1 MNLPE
6 QESNQLENTEPV
18 AQSPV
23 EKKPPVDW
31 WNRYIVPTAVGFL
44 VLIALYWLIAT
55 YVIPS
60 AK

>member
-1 MNLPE
+1 MSRRKQKSNEPE
-6 QESNQLENTEPV
+6 HGEPV
-18 AQSPV
+18 AQPPI

-31 WNRYIVPTAVGFL
+31 WNKYVVPSAVGFL
-44 VLIALYWLIAT
+44 VLIALYWLITA